1 MSIKKLYINIIAYT
15 FIAAMLVG
23 IPQISCAAP
32 QSGNKASINQK
43 IQNNQTKIKNARD
56 KIKTLKV
63 REQQE
68 RNKLVRNQ
76 QRLESAK
83 TNLADSEYRYSS
95 MNTKLQD
102 MEQKY
107 QETLREFSATEA
119 LMKARIRHVFKNQR
133 IGMFDLIFKAKDL
146 NSMLDALYFE
156 RVIIKRDYESIIVM
170 KTRATKLAKIKRDI
184 EEQKRY
190 LANSMN
196 EIKSQ
201 KRSIQQEIA
210 NNENMISKLKNDRA
224 AYERSEREL
233 ARQSASLQAML
244 SAYSNS
250 TVVSSAGFVKP
261 IGGRISSPF
270 GWRTHPIF
278 KSRTFHSGVDI
289 AGPNG
294 GGIVAS
300 NSGRVIYTGWYGGYG
315 KVVIIDHGLVG
326 GKPTTTLYAHM
337 SAIKVSNGQNVA
349 KGQVIGLEG
358 TTGYSTGPHC
368 HFEVRING
376 KPNNPM
382 NYI

>member
-1 MSIKKLYINIIAYT
+1 MSLKKLIRDISTYALLFAVIMGVPQIAY
-15 FIAAMLVG
+15 
-23 IPQISCAAP
+23 AAP
-32 QSGNKASINQK
+32 KPSSATINQK
-43 IQNNQTKIKNARD
+43 LKTNQVQIKNTRD
-56 KIKTLKV
+56 KIHTLKIK
-63 REQQE
+63 EQQE

-83 TNLADSEYRYSS
+83 TNLADSESKYSS
-95 MNTKLQD
+95 MSAKLVD

-107 QETLREFSATEA
+107 QAAVQEFSTTEA

-133 IGMFDLIFKAKDL
+133 IGMFDLIFKAKDV
-146 NSMLDALYFE
+146 NSMLDTLYFE
-156 RVIIKRDYESIIVM
+156 RVIIKRDYESILVM
-170 KTRATKLAKIKRDI
+170 KTRAIKLAKIKSDI
-184 EEQKRY
+184 AEQKRI

-196 EIKSQ
+196 QIKNQ
-201 KRSIQQEIA
+201 KQSIQQEIA

-233 ARQSASLQAML
+233 ARQSASLQSML

-250 TVVSSAGFVKP
+250 TVKVATGGFMKP

-300 NSGRVIYTGWYGGYG
+300 NSGKVIYTGWYGGYG
-315 KVVIIDHGLVG
+315 KVVIIDHGLVN

-337 SAIKVSNGQNVA
+337 SAIKVSNGQNVS

>member
-1 MSIKKLYINIIAYT
+1 MSIKKLYKNIIAYT

-95 MNTKLQD
+95 MNAKLQD